1 MASSRLGY
9 LSDRGP
15 GGRKPGANRS
25 GASSHRNPPSPASN
39 GVPGPEARRI
49 DIGEVIRTVGMRYQH
64 TFAVVPD
71 PELDGPELASGV
83 PTTGNFVLSN
93 TGAALLLRGKGEG
106 SLQLTCSR
114 CLVDFTQSVDFE
126 LAEEFDLVTEN
137 GPYQQEE
144 VRAVDANDTAPVV
157 EGTILDV
164 GELLRQSLWLAA
176 PLQPLCSPDCPG
188 LGGEPA
194 EPATDVH
201 RPLAALADLL
211 RDQEDP
217 SDV

>member
-1 MASSRLGY
+1 MATSRLGY

-15 GGRKPGANRS
+15 EGRKAGANR
-25 GASSHRNPPSPASN
+25 GAGGAHRNVPSPASN

-49 DIGEVIRTVGMRYQH
+49 DIGEVIRTTGMRYQH
-64 TFAVVPD
+64 VFSVVPD
-71 PELDGPELASGV
+71 PELDDPELASGI
-83 PTTGNFVLSN
+83 PTTGDFVLSN

-106 SLQLTCSR
+106 AFRLTCSR
-114 CLVDFTQSVDFE
+114 CLVDFTQPVEFE
-126 LAEEFDLVTEN
+126 LAEEFDLVAEN

-157 EGTILDV
+157 EGAILDV

-188 LGGEPA
+188 LAGEPS
-194 EPATDVH
+194 EPPSDVH
-201 RPLAALADLL
+201 RPLAGLADLL
-211 RDQEDP
+211 RDQAPGSEA
-217 SDV
+217 